1 MEFKLQITY
10 IPHLDEQGSFFI
22 WLTQHDDE
30 PVSDKSGADIR
41 NMLTAS
47 PWSSFFM
54 MSQIRSKNIVL
65 EHGEEHIEVEG
76 LLVPMWKI
84 FLLLQ
89 RAEMNTNDEGPALQ
103 LGESFTFWQRIARS
117 LDILIQQGHYYPTL
131 LTIEKE
137 DKTYAFAHWMLSR
150 QTLDSL
156 DLINEWLRA
165 IPPLVFSAV
174 DLAPFPIRQWMNVLL
189 DTWTDQ
195 LLRNL
200 LESTYA
206 PHIEEWPKSRIFHRL
221 VPQWFYYL
229 MQKNN
234 SYFLVTSKKEQVREL
249 KELGQEIEEWHHPLV
264 QKKNPTP
271 SQTLIK
277 FKKDH
282 MKTFI
287 EPLSLLICLEPLNEN
302 DPFGEWSSWDVR
314 LKVKGTDGESISI
327 YTAEEI
333 WFTHAHLKKWLENKI
348 DSLLSIED
356 YFEPLFYQK
365 YQGDFLLEWWGND
378 VVQFYQYHAAGL
390 EEHDI
395 ELQFPSWLTWTS
407 LTNEKVDIYL
417 ETAAKETSLSLASI
431 IQFNWRIS
439 IGDLSLPVSEF
450 LSLVKQK
457 QRFLQHQGEW
467 VELPLEQMMHAFEEM
482 NDIEN
487 QFGKKKKMSDL
498 LQLSISEKT
507 QNRKHLH
514 LNVHSQADHYLQ
526 MLLEK
531 PINNADVPPS
541 LQGELRPYQKHGY
554 TWLSQLREK
563 GVGGCLADDMG
574 LGKTI
579 QAIAYL
585 LQIWENEPSDQFE
598 NPALIICPTSLI
610 GNWQRELRQ
619 FAPDLKVYAHHGP
632 ERYDSTMFK
641 KNRASYD
648 VIISSYAIVSRDAS
662 WLMLHEWPILILDE
676 AQAIKNPSTKQSQ
689 IIRGLKASHR
699 LALTGT
705 PMENRL
711 DELWSI
717 MDFLNPGYLG
727 SLRKFRQQ
735 FITPIEK
742 HQDQLKSKLL
752 KKLVQPFLLRR
763 VKTDSSI
770 IQDLPDKVE
779 KKELCYLSTE
789 QASLYQSVVDELM
802 YKMRIAQ
809 GMERKG
815 LILATLTRLK
825 QICDHPYLILK
836 DEAEITHSG
845 KLERFFELLE
855 PLLEQNQ
862 SALVFT
868 QYVGMGELLQ
878 RLIKSKYKDCPVY
891 FLHGGISSIKRD
903 DMIES
908 FRLHSGEKAIFI
920 LSLKAGGVGLNLTE
934 ANHVI
939 HYDRWWNPAVEDQA
953 TDRAYRIGQKK
964 NVHVYKLISEG
975 TLEEGI
981 DHLIEKKRNL
991 TDQIIGQGDGWVTEL
1006 SDEEVYDLI
1015 RLRERV
1021 IS

>member
-1 MEFKLQITY
+1 MEFKLQMTY
-10 IPHLDEQGSFFI
+10 IPSLDEQGTFFI
-22 WLTQHDDE
+22 WLTQHDEE
-30 PVSDKSGADIR
+30 PVSDENGTAIKTI
-41 NMLTAS
+41 LTAS
-47 PWSSFFM
+47 QWSSFFM
-54 MSQIRSKNIVL
+54 MSQTRTTSIVF
-65 EHGEEHIEVEG
+65 EHGEEHIKVEG
-76 LLVPMWKI
+76 LLVSMWSI
-84 FLLLQ
+84 FQLLLRDDINNASQ
-89 RAEMNTNDEGPALQ
+89 TDSLQ
-103 LGESFTFWQRIARS
+103 FGESFYYWQRIARS

-131 LTIEKE
+131 LRIEKE
-137 DKTYAFAHWMLSR
+137 EWSYSFAHWMLSR
-150 QTLDSL
+150 QPFHSL
-156 DLINEWLRA
+156 DLFNEWLRA
-165 IPPLVFSAV
+165 IPPLVVSAV
-174 DLAPFPIRQWMNVLL
+174 DLAPLPIRQWLNVLL

-195 LLRNL
+195 VLRNL

-221 VPQWFYYL
+221 VPQWFYHL
-229 MQKNN
+229 MQKHN
-234 SYFLVTSKKEQVREL
+234 SYFIATNEKDKIREL
-249 KELGQEIEEWHHPLV
+249 KELGREIEEWHQPLV
-264 QKKNPTP
+264 EKRDPTP
-271 SQTLIK
+271 SQTLIQ
-277 FKKDH
+277 FKKNH
-282 MKTFI
+282 LQTYI
-287 EPLSLLICLEPLNEN
+287 EPLSLLICLEPLDEN
-302 DPFGEWSSWDVR
+302 DPFDEWSSWDVR
-314 LKVKGTDGESISI
+314 LKVKGKDGENISI
-327 YTAEEI
+327 YDAEEI
-333 WFTHAHLKKWLENKI
+333 WFTHVHMKKWLEQKI
-348 DSLLSIED
+348 DHLLSIES

-365 YQGDFLLEWWGND
+365 FHGDFLLEWWGYD
-378 VVQFYQYHAAGL
+378 VVQFYQKHAPGL
-390 EEHDI
+390 EELDI
-395 ELQFPSWLTWTS
+395 ELQFPSWLKWTNW
-407 LTNEKVDIYL
+407 TNEKVDVYL
-417 ETAAKETSLSLASI
+417 ETSSQEGALSLSSI

-439 IGDLSLPVSEF
+439 VGDLSLPVSDF
-450 LSLVKQK
+450 MNMVKQK

-482 NDIEN
+482 NEIEN
-487 QFGKKKKMSDL
+487 QFGKKRNMSDL
-498 LQLSISEKT
+498 LQLSISEK
-507 QNRKHLH
+507 QHKRKYLH
-514 LNVHSQADHYLQ
+514 IDVHSQAGNYLQ

-531 PINNADVPPS
+531 PTKNAEVPPS
-541 LQGELRPYQKHGY
+541 LNGELRPYQKQGY
-554 TWLSQLREK
+554 TWLCQLREK

-585 LQIWENEPSDQFE
+585 LQIGEKEPSTQSQ
-598 NPALIICPTSLI
+598 NPTLIICPTSLI
-610 GNWQRELRQ
+610 GNWERELRQ
-619 FAPDLKVYAHHGP
+619 FAPSLKVYAHHGP
-632 ERYDSTMFK
+632 ERYDLKTFK
-641 KNRASYD
+641 KKRATHD
-648 VIISSYAIVSRDAS
+648 VIISSYAIVSRDVS
-662 WLMLHEWPILILDE
+662 WLLLQEWPILIIDE

-689 IIRGLKASHR
+689 IIRSLKASHR

-727 SLRKFRQQ
+727 SLRRFRQQ

-742 HQDQLKSKLL
+742 HQDQVKSKLL
-752 KKLVQPFLLRR
+752 RKLVQPFLLRR

-770 IQDLPDKVE
+770 IQDLPDKIE

-802 YKMRIAQ
+802 RKMRTAQ

-825 QICDHPYLILK
+825 QICDHPYLLIK
-836 DEAEITHSG
+836 GEAEITHSG
-845 KLERFFELLE
+845 KLTRFFELIDH
-855 PLLEQNQ
+855 LLEQDQ

-868 QYVGMGELLQ
+868 QYVSMGHLLME
-878 RLIKSKYKDCPVY
+878 LIKNKYKDCPIF
-891 FLHGGISSIKRD
+891 FLHGGISSLKRE

-908 FRLHSGEKAIFI
+908 FRQYRGQKSIFI

-981 DHLIEKKRNL
+981 DQLIEKKRNL

-1021 IS
+1021 LS